1 MSDSAAPW
9 TVTGQAPLVRFSRDS
24 SPWDSPPWDSPGK
37 NTGVGGHFL
46 LHGIFLTQGLNP
58 HPLYLLHW

>member
-9 TVTGQAPLVRFSRDS
+9 TVTSQAPLVGFFR
-24 SPWDSPPWDSPGK
+24 DSPPWDSPGK